1 VAKKFPDLTGD
12 GKVTRADVLKG
23 RGVYKSGGSVPK
35 GMHRMPDGSLMK
47 DSEHKEQMMKKP
59 VKKFAGGMMKAILPA
74 VKKAV
79 GASGMPREANPGV
92 ISQGKG
98 PLGKIVTAMATA
110 NPQQG
115 QPATPSRGL
124 LGRVAQMAAEAAKNA
139 PVAAPRPQGRGV
151 LGRVAQAA
159 AAAAARRAKPTGMKK
174 GGAVIKKAVKKTTRK
189 K

>member
-1 VAKKFPDLTGD
+1 MAKKFPDLTGD

-92 ISQGKG
+92 ISQGRG

-124 LGRVAQMAAEAAKNA
+124 
-139 PVAAPRPQGRGV
+139 

>member
-92 ISQGKG
+92 ISQGRG

-124 LGRVAQMAAEAAKNA
+124 
-139 PVAAPRPQGRGV
+139 